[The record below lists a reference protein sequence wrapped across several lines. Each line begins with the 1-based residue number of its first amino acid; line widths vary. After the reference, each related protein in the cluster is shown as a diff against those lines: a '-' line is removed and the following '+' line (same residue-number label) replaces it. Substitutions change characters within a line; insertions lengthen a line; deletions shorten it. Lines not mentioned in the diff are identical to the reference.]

1 MKSMT
6 GFGRAQY
13 SFGEGKFLVEV
24 RSVNHRFCE
33 VKIRVPQRYS
43 LWENAMARMV
53 RERFARGYFEATL
66 QREGPEEKAQELII
80 DFSLAE
86 QYLSA
91 LQELKKKF
99 NLPGSIDIKLVAG
112 CRDLLS
118 FQERQHDQEG
128 LWEEAKKAFDG
139 ALKQLKEMRTAEGE
153 TIENELKT
161 RLKTVGRELR
171 KIEARAPL
179 IVKEYQE
186 KFKQRIAKLTD
197 SSEFDVD
204 RIEQEVAIYAN
215 RCDISEEV
223 ARLHSHCKRFQEFM
237 KQEPCGRR
245 LDFLLQ
251 EMNRELNTVGAKAN
265 DIEVSQKV
273 VELKCEL
280 ERMREQV
287 QNVE

>member
-13 SFGEGKFLVEV
+13 SFGEQKFLVEV

-43 LWENAMARMV
+43 LWENDMARMI
-53 RERFARGYFEATL
+53 RERFSRGYFEATL
-66 QREGPEEKAQELII
+66 QREGPEGKTQELNL
-80 DFSLAE
+80 DYSLAE

-91 LQELKKKF
+91 LKELKKKF
-99 NLPGSIDIKLVAG
+99 SVPGSIDIKLIAG
-112 CRDLLS
+112 YRDLLY
-118 FQERQHDQEG
+118 FQERQGNQEG
-128 LWEEAKKAFDG
+128 LWKKAKKAFDG
-139 ALKQLKEMRTAEGE
+139 ALEQLEEMRATEGE
-153 TIENELKT
+153 AIESELKT
-161 RLKTVGRELR
+161 RLKTLGRELR

-179 IVKEYQE
+179 IIKGYQE
-186 KFKQRIAKLTD
+186 KLKQRIARLID
-197 SSEFDVD
+197 SSELDVD

-251 EMNRELNTVGAKAN
+251 EMNRESNTLGAKAN